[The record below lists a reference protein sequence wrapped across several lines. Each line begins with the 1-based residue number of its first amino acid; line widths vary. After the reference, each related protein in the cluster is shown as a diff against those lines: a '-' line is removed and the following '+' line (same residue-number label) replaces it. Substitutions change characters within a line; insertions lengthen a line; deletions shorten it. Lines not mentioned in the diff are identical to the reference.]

1 METKLDSLGSY
12 VKNVDAKVNALTTK
26 VQTLEATTRNAL
38 KSSTEDWHS

>member
-38 KSSTEDWHS
+38 KSSTEDPEQ